1 MFAQMSPASKRAYRK
16 KLDSMPAMPNPPK
29 PKPRK
34 VPLPKKKDVVKAAT
48 PKKARTPKAPTP
60 APAPMPAMP
69 PGSPMEQDSPMELD
83 NLPTPK
89 PRMRAKAERKMRMMK
104 PKIGTKLKVWNG
116 NADRTPGGLIKS
128 DLMKSPRTGKVISKK
143 QYENGKLRAKN
154 LGLTPK

>member
-1 MFAQMSPASKRAYRK
+1 
-16 KLDSMPAMPNPPK
+16 
-29 PKPRK
+29 
-34 VPLPKKKDVVKAAT
+34 
-48 PKKARTPKAPTP
+48 
-60 APAPMPAMP
+60 
-69 PGSPMEQDSPMELD
+69 
-83 NLPTPK
+83 
-89 PRMRAKAERKMRMMK
+89 MRMMK

>member
-48 PKKARTPKAPTP
+48 PKKAPTPKAP
-60 APAPMPAMP
+60 APMT
-69 PGSPMEQDSPMELD
+69 PGSPMELD
-83 NLPTPK
+83 EIPTPK

-116 NADRTPGGLIKS
+116 TADRTPGGLIKA
-128 DLMKSPRTGKVISKK
+128 DLMLSPRTKKVISKK
-143 QYENGKLRAKN
+143 QFNNGKARAKN
-154 LGLTPK
+154 LGITPKY

>member
-48 PKKARTPKAPTP
+48 PKKARTPKAPAPAP
-60 APAPMPAMP
+60 APAPMT
-69 PGSPMEQDSPMELD
+69 PGSPIELD
-83 NLPTPK
+83 NLPKPK
-89 PRMRAKAERKMRMMK
+89 PRMRAKTERKMRMMK

>member
-29 PKPRK
+29 PKARK
-34 VPLPKKKDVVKAAT
+34 VPLPKKKNVVKVA
-48 PKKARTPKAPTP
+48 TPKAPTP
-60 APAPMPAMP
+60 APAPAPA
-69 PGSPMEQDSPMELD
+69 PGSPIELD